1 MTENK
6 DYIKLTDLKA
16 KIRQAQYKA
25 YRAVNTELISLYRDI
40 GQSIAAK
47 QEDLGWG
54 QKIIQK
60 LSEDLQNEFPKNSGF
75 SYANLDRMRKFYLT
89 YKANPKLAQLVRE
102 NPWGHNIVIIEKLN
116 DDYQREY
123 YLRMTVKNSWSRN
136 ILVHQ
141 IETKSFER
149 FLADKKTHNFDTTL
163 PVEMQK
169 SVEPVIKDNYMLER
183 AKVVGKEYLKRL
195 VEVYNQYRMGD
206 RKSTER
212 GEREYKPLELV
223 CCEVLK

>member
-1 MTENK
+1 M
-6 DYIKLTDLKA
+6 
-16 KIRQAQYKA
+16 
-25 YRAVNTELISLYRDI
+25 
-40 GQSIAAK
+40 
-47 QEDLGWG
+47 
-54 QKIIQK
+54 
-60 LSEDLQNEFPKNSGF
+60 
-75 SYANLDRMRKFYLT
+75 
-89 YKANPKLAQLVRE
+89 RE

-123 YLRMTVKNSWSRN
+123 YLRMTVRNSWSRN

-163 PVEMQK
+163 PVEMQER
-169 SVEPVIKDNYMLER
+169 VEPVIKDNYMLER

>member
-123 YLRMTVKNSWSRN
+123 YLRMTVRNSWSRN

-149 FLADKKTHNFDTTL
+149 FLADKKSHKFDTTL
-163 PVEMQK
+163 PVEMQER
-169 SVEPVIKDNYMLER
+169 VEPVIKDNYMLER